1 MPWKI
6 ATQGSLNLPGDFT
19 PFFFLFR
26 PFMFALHR
34 TFTNKVEPLGQ
45 AELVNESFEV
55 ILFTSFNGE
64 HFRTVQ
70 FKLHG
75 GGFFRFSSSWAWEMK
90 GKTWSP
96 CYLSC
101 CHQSPSFC
109 LTKEHVEKTWHSFL
123 RKVDGGQAGEQKETG
138 SFSFREKGHWWP
150 SGNVICSHLFNCFE
164 NLALF
169 VL

>member
-75 GGFFRFSSSWAWEMK
+75 GDFFRFS
-90 GKTWSP
+90 
-96 CYLSC
+96 
-101 CHQSPSFC
+101 
-109 LTKEHVEKTWHSFL
+109 
-123 RKVDGGQAGEQKETG
+123 
-138 SFSFREKGHWWP
+138 
-150 SGNVICSHLFNCFE
+150 
-164 NLALF
+164 
-169 VL
+169 